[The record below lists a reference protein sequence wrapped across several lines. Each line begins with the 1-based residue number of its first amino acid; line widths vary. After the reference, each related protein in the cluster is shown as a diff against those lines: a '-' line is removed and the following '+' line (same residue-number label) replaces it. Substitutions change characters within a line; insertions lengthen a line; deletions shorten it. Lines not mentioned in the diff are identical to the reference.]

1 MLAALI
7 QDIFTVVFNNSGPL
21 ILCKI
26 NTVLI
31 HGRFFTS
38 IQKNSTKTYRTICN
52 GHFTSLTP
60 FPLILEQCKFSVNSN
75 VSIYGPLLSDYKLKN
90 TTHINEMTKG
100 PFSASFFHDLSHFWT
115 DKYFRQKPVTIILP
129 WTKS

>member
-1 MLAALI
+1 MLAELI

-31 HGRFFTS
+31 RGRFFTS
-38 IQKNSTKTYRTICN
+38 IQKNSTKTYRTISNC
-52 GHFTSLTP
+52 HFTSNLTL

-75 VSIYGPLLSDYKLKN
+75 VSIYGPLLSD
-90 TTHINEMTKG
+90 
-100 PFSASFFHDLSHFWT
+100 
-115 DKYFRQKPVTIILP
+115 
-129 WTKS
+129 